1 MLRRKKEQSR
11 WSWQMK
17 TAANT
22 SLQAE
27 GPFKPKWTSHLSDV
41 ECYQV
46 EDLASLQKENY
57 SSPWHRGLGCCRAQP
72 VQCAMTKEESSDL
85 VLGSIWSARAWKSQG
100 RQIGN
105 PAWAENRPCVFKLYS
120 LLLAAPL
127 VSQFLYRQQ
136 DHLFKNKWDNIS
148 QLLLAAGPGPLEPL
162 SGQTVCSCG
171 LYILAGNRTR
181 VTCFFLELAFFSS
194 FIILPQLLR

>member
-57 SSPWHRGLGCCRAQP
+57 SSPWHRGIGCCRAQLPCAVCYDQRRELRACFRQHMICKSLKEP
-72 VQCAMTKEESSDL
+72 VQANWEPSMSWKQTTSSNSTVCCPL
-85 VLGSIWSARAWKSQG
+85 Q
-100 RQIGN
+100 
-105 PAWAENRPCVFKLYS
+105 LYY
-120 LLLAAPL
+120 AAD
-127 VSQFLYRQQ
+127 RQQ
-136 DHLFKNKWDNIS
+136 DHLFKNEWDNIS
-148 QLLLAAGPGPLEPL
+148 
-162 SGQTVCSCG
+162 
-171 LYILAGNRTR
+171 
-181 VTCFFLELAFFSS
+181 
-194 FIILPQLLR
+194 

>member
-57 SSPWHRGLGCCRAQP
+57 SSPWHRGLGYCRAQLPCAVCYDQRRELRPCFRQHMIFKSLKEP
-72 VQCAMTKEESSDL
+72 VQANWEPSMSWKQTMCLQTVQPVARCNF
-85 VLGSIWSARAWKSQG
+85 SISV
-100 RQIGN
+100 
-105 PAWAENRPCVFKLYS
+105 PAD
-120 LLLAAPL
+120 
-127 VSQFLYRQQ
+127 RQQ
-136 DHLFKNKWDNIS
+136 DHLFKNKWDNVS
-148 QLLLAAGPGPLEPL
+148 
-162 SGQTVCSCG
+162 
-171 LYILAGNRTR
+171 
-181 VTCFFLELAFFSS
+181 
-194 FIILPQLLR
+194 